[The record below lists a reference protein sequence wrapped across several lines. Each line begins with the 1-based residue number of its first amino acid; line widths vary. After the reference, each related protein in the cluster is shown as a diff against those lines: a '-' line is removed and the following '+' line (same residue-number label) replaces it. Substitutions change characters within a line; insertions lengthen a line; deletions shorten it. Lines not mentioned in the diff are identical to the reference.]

1 MTKRTP
7 GPDPFNNPFSKVKL
21 EAQKKPEPNAPK
33 PPPAVPKAARKE
45 KPVAID
51 AEAAM
56 FLEAMGE
63 VVPKQQDRKRADAPT
78 VRVDPVKVAQEDA
91 ESMAQLAELVSGDG
105 PLEVKENEGAVPGFD
120 PQVVR
125 RLRTGGFRI
134 QGTLDL
140 HGLTRDRALA
150 AVDPFIVQ
158 SRREAKRCVLV
169 ITGKGLNSEAQVPV
183 LRNELVGW
191 LSRGK
196 LARCVLAFCP
206 AQPADG
212 GSGAVYVLLRR

>member
-21 EAQKKPEPNAPK
+21 GAEKKPEPNKPA
-33 PPPAVPKAARKE
+33 PPPPPQQRKKE
-45 KPVAID
+45 KPIAFD

-63 VVPKQQDRKRADAPT
+63 VVPKQQDRKRAEATPS
-78 VRVDPVKVAQEDA
+78 VRVDPLAVAQEDA

-105 PLEVKENEGAVPGFD
+105 PLEVNEHAGAVPGFD
-120 PQVVR
+120 PQVIR
-125 RLRTGGFRI
+125 RLRTGGFKI

-140 HGLTRDRALA
+140 HGLTRDRALH

-158 SRREAKRCVLV
+158 SRRDGKRCVLV
-169 ITGKGLNSEAQVPV
+169 ITGKGLNSEDQVPV
-183 LRNELVGW
+183 LRNELAGW

-196 LARCVLAFCP
+196 LARYVLAFCP